1 MRKKI
6 KNLHTLPRIRN
17 SWSYLYVE
25 HCLVEKRSEAVCLID
40 KAGRVPLPVS
50 CVTLLMLGPGCSIS
64 HHAMVALAE
73 AGCLVAWVGEE
84 GVRSYA
90 FGMGK
95 SRTSRHLQHQAA
107 MVSDEEKRL
116 AVVRRLYEMRF
127 DSELSPDLT
136 LQQIRGKEGARVRDA
151 YAEIAQLTGVP
162 WTGREYDRGNFRNA
176 TPINR
181 ALSVA
186 NACLYGVCHAAIVAA
201 GYSPGLGFIHTGKM
215 LSFVYDVA
223 DLYKTDFTLPAAFLA
238 VSEPGTLE
246 KTLEARVRHACRNA
260 FRATNILARIV
271 PDIQYALGEKSVERV
286 TRYDDPDDP
295 PGELWDPRGNVQ
307 GGVAF
312 DEENS

>member
-6 KNLHTLPRIRN
+6 KNLHTLPRVRN
-17 SWSYLYVE
+17 SWSYLYIE
-25 HCLVEKRSEAVCLID
+25 HCLVEKKAEAVCLID
-40 KAGRVPLPVS
+40 KVGRVPLPVS
-50 CVTLLMLGPGCSIS
+50 CIALLMLGPGCSIS
-64 HHAMVALAE
+64 HQAMLALTE

-84 GVRSYA
+84 AVRSYA

-95 SRTSRHLQHQAA
+95 SRTARHLMHQAA
-107 MVSDEEKRL
+107 MVSDEDKRL
-116 AVVRRLYEMRF
+116 SVIRRLYEMRF
-127 DSELSPDLT
+127 DVELPPSLT

-151 YAEIAQLTGVP
+151 YAEMAQLTGVP
-162 WTGREYDRGNFRNA
+162 WTGRDYDRGNFA
-176 TPINR
+176 KASPINR

-223 DLYKTDFTLPAAFLA
+223 DLYKTDFSLPAAFLA
-238 VSEPGTLE
+238 VSEPGAFD

-260 FRATNILARIV
+260 FKVTKVLARIV

-286 TRYDDPDDP
+286 TRYDDADDP
-295 PGELWDPRGNVQ
+295 PGELWDPQGNVQ

-312 DEENS
+312 QEEA